1 MVRWDILNQIVER
14 LNTITP
20 VLPPTSQSITWVGK
34 YSMILMGSQLGIDS
48 FDSCFPTKL
57 ARHGTAFVSNLP
69 FNSNEDSPS
78 DLIDN
83 FNALKSNNRPLNE
96 RIYLRSTKHLSD
108 YGPIDPHCNCSTCQ
122 NYSRSYITHL
132 LKQNEVV
139 GLQLISIH
147 NIHYTTQLM
156 ANIRNLILYD
166 QL

>member
-1 MVRWDILNQIVER
+1 M
-14 LNTITP
+14 P
-20 VLPPTSQSITWVGK
+20 VLPPDKPKHLLGLADTG
-34 YSMILMGSQLGIDS
+34 MILMGSQLGIDLS
-48 FDSCFPTKL
+48 THAFNKTQAP
-57 ARHGTAFVSNLP
+57 RHGICKQSA